1 MMKIR
6 SDKVTNLERVYDYLV
21 DNPRATNRDI
31 ADDLGIDR
39 NVARVYVNRLKVKSL
54 IDVRFEG
61 ATRVCEIAKEFPT
74 TTPRK
79 PKTYKQEVYYE
90 LVEGYRQDFR
100 ECVTFDERLKVG
112 REIRIILAD
121 M

>member
-1 MMKIR
+1 MR
-6 SDKVTNLERVYDYLV
+6 SNKVTVLERLYDYLA

-31 ADDLGIDR
+31 ANDLGINYD
-39 NVARVYVNRLKVKSL
+39 VVRVYVNRLKVKGL
-54 IDVRFEG
+54 IEIKFEG
-61 ATRVCEIAKEFPT
+61 TTRVCEIVKEYPT
-74 TTPRK
+74 SISRK

-90 LVEGYRQDFR
+90 LVEGYRRDFR
-100 ECVTFDERLKVG
+100 DCVTFDERLKVG